1 MPSHSEAK
9 RAGRPSED
17 PKGFVPLEEAA
28 RRIGVTPEQLLDD
41 MWRQK
46 LRGVER
52 QRRVRGADKRVA
64 WFLHEQQLANWIR
77 QKQFASQQ
85 FDVGPRRTRSGFSKR
100 TQEAHA

>member
-1 MPSHSEAK
+1 LPAYSAGK
-9 RAGRPSED
+9 RAGRPSET
-17 PKGFVPLEEAA
+17 PAGFIALEEAA

-41 MWRQK
+41 MRRQK

-77 QKQFASQQ
+77 QRQFASQQ
-85 FDVGPRRTRSGFSKR
+85 FDVAPRRARSGFGKR
-100 TQEAHA
+100 AQETHA